1 MVPTAVNW
9 AWSVIARKHLIRRRK
24 DQISISF
31 KFALMYCDSSTVC
44 TWSVDG
50 SQESASL
57 FGKSRRKPSLHEA
70 EQEVW
75 ESVLILFFVFCKSYD
90 SFAFFNELPPPD
102 SRQWGLELR
111 SLVRNAFQPH
121 CCLCQGA
128 HLQN

>member
-9 AWSVIARKHLIRRRK
+9 AWSVIARKHLSRK

-31 KFALMYCDSSTVC
+31 KFARVYCDSTTVC

-75 ESVLILFFVFCKSYD
+75 ESVLILFCV
-90 SFAFFNELPPPD
+90 L
-102 SRQWGLELR
+102 
-111 SLVRNAFQPH
+111 
-121 CCLCQGA
+121 
-128 HLQN
+128 